1 MDKKRLKRPCMLSLP
16 LMLATLTA
24 TQGWASTNMG
34 GQNSD
39 KSALP
44 SLWSARSTDM
54 YSTSSVAT
62 DTESENTESTESENA
77 TAQKF
82 YMEIKSDVATT
93 TSISQKSKLEL
104 TSEYATIEGGSV
116 TLFNNKSSAWTPFSK
131 ASSITVSDKSKQ
143 YIKITLN
150 TSLAANDIITV
161 SGIKAASID
170 ENSDGKNKISTKTG
184 SFIIEE
190 STTNASTTSTAS
202 LVGKTEFYLW
212 LGNTS
217 DGLTSITVTKRTA
230 LTATYSET
238 SITDKKVGDDNID
251 FPTLTVK
258 AGETTLTN
266 GDYTVTY
273 SFSPEK
279 IVEVED
285 GQLSFVGAGTT
296 TVTATVTPTDAT
308 LYLPCTATFSVTVD
322 EDKQAYIVTTDT
334 PHTKHSVL
342 KTSDG
347 NLQVTLGGWM
357 FKGTKKMTNG
367 TTGDTMGNG
376 DWGSTTG
383 KSGVK
388 GYSHYIA
395 EGTNNNP
402 RQEDGS
408 NAQPQSTAVYN
419 AKINT
424 DNVTAETLRDQMF
437 NVPVEGA
444 FFSFAPKTNGTVT
457 AVIFQSGVFDTSDG
471 KYYYRPQ
478 RRTFIV
484 DEAGNFVPSTGK
496 VATDGIFNPGSSYE
510 INNYT
515 WDLNDDKAPSVD
527 DVKKHFVGLSE
538 FTFANTQKNGVYES
552 NLDYN
557 TVKNELIKNGTDNL
571 PNGARG
577 WCVLSD
583 GSVTYTFDVKA
594 GKTYYLYNFGSRIGL
609 YGFKMKATEN
619 VTEDEVTLKQD
630 GTSTLTKTESGHVA
644 KVSLDRT
651 FKGGVWNAAVLPFS
665 LNKQQVDAIFG
676 QSYGYG
682 NYETDNTQILYFDHI
697 EGTTAYFMRHAN
709 NTIVA
714 GKPFLIKPKKTGDIT
729 LNTAEITDYPYVT
742 IEATD
747 EPADWCKGNGYVW
760 KSSYKPFS
768 VKNGEYFIGGSD
780 GKFYRW
786 TGNKDVEAK
795 GYRGYLAFT
804 DNNTSD
810 AKPALH
816 VAMKSAED
824 SDGSTTLIEGLTID
838 SNGHLSQQP
847 ANGKVYTIGGQLVAS
862 DVSALSTLPHGVYIV
877 NGKKYVK

>member
-1 MDKKRLKRPCMLSLP
+1 MGCY
-16 LMLATLTA
+16 
-24 TQGWASTNMG
+24 QYG
-34 GQNSD
+34 GQISD

-54 YSTSSVAT
+54 YAAASVAT
-62 DTESENTESTESENA
+62 DTESENTESQESTENA

-82 YMEIKSDVATT
+82 KMEVKSGIATT
-93 TSISQKSKLEL
+93 TSISANGTLEL
-104 TSEYATIEGGSV
+104 TSDYATIEGGSV
-116 TLFNNKSSAWTPFSK
+116 TLIAKKKWEPFTDDGAIKMSQLN
-131 ASSITVSDKSKQ
+131 DQ
-143 YIKITLN
+143 YIKVTLN
-150 TSLAANDIITV
+150 TSLAANDVIALNNNITKGAYI
-161 SGIKAASID
+161 SST
-170 ENSDGKNKISTKTG
+170 STKPNSKSISNGNSLYTLG
-184 SFIIEE
+184 DSDD
-190 STTNASTTSTAS
+190 
-202 LVGKTEFYLW
+202 LVGKSEFYLW
-212 LGNTS
+212 LGLKT
-217 DGLTSITVTKRTA
+217 DGLTSITITKRTA

-238 SITDKKVGDDNID
+238 SITDKKVGDENID

-258 AGETTLTN
+258 AGETTLTSS
-266 GDYTVTY
+266 DYTVTY

-308 LYLPCTATFSVTVD
+308 LYLPCTSTFSVTVE

-334 PHTKHSVL
+334 PHSKHSVL

-357 FKGTKKMTNG
+357 FKGTKKMTNE

-444 FFSFAPKTNGTVT
+444 FFSFAPKTNGKVT

-510 INNYT
+510 ISNYT
-515 WDLNDDKAPSVD
+515 WDLNDDKAPSVE

-571 PNGARG
+571 PTGARG

-594 GKTYYLYNFGSRIGL
+594 GKTYNLYNFGSRIGL

-619 VTEDEVTLKQD
+619 VTEDNVTLKQD

-682 NYETDNTQILYFDHI
+682 NYDENNTQILYFDRV
-697 EGTTAYFMRHAN
+697 EGSTAYFMRHAN

-714 GKPFLIKPKKTGDIT
+714 GKPFLIKPKNTGDIT
-729 LNTAEITDYPYVT
+729 LNTANIEDYPYVT

-786 TGNKDVEAK
+786 TGSNAVEAK

-804 DNNTSD
+804 DDNTSD

-847 ANGKVYTIGGQLVAS
+847 SNGKVYTISGQLVAN
-862 DVSALSTLPHGVYIV
+862 DASALSTLPHGVYIV
-877 NGKKYVK
+877 NGKKYAK

>member
-82 YMEIKSDVATT
+82 KMEIKSGIATT
-93 TSISQKSKLEL
+93 TSISKDSNLEL

-116 TLFNNKSSAWTPFSK
+116 TLFNNKSSAWTPFPK
-131 ASSITVSDKSKQ
+131 GSSITVSDKSKQ
-143 YIKITLN
+143 YIKVTLSTALANNDVITLGG
-150 TSLAANDIITV
+150 LEKAYIT
-161 SGIKAASID
+161 
-170 ENSDGKNKISTKTG
+170 
-184 SFIIEE
+184 
-190 STTNASTTSTAS
+190 TTSTYSKDDNISITKGAYS
-202 LVGKTEFYLW
+202 ITDSDGLTGKTEFYLW
-212 LGNTS
+212 LNS
-217 DGLTSITVTKRTA
+217 KDDALTSITVTQRTA
-230 LTATYSET
+230 LTATYSKT
-238 SITDKKVGDDNID
+238 SITDKKVGDENID

-258 AGETTLTN
+258 AGETTLTS
-266 GDYTVTY
+266 GDYTVAY

-296 TVTATVTPTDAT
+296 TVTATVTPTNTA

-357 FKGTKKMTNG
+357 FQGTKKMTNG

-510 INNYT
+510 ISNYT

-571 PNGARG
+571 PKGARG

>member
-1 MDKKRLKRPCMLSLP
+1 MGCY
-16 LMLATLTA
+16 
-24 TQGWASTNMG
+24 QYG
-34 GQNSD
+34 GQISD

-54 YSTSSVAT
+54 YAAASVAT
-62 DTESENTESTESENA
+62 DTESENTESQESTENA

-82 YMEIKSDVATT
+82 KMEVKSGIATT
-93 TSISQKSKLEL
+93 TSISANGTLEL
-104 TSEYATIEGGSV
+104 TSDYATIEGGSV
-116 TLFNNKSSAWTPFSK
+116 TLIAKKKWEPFTDDGAIKMSQLN
-131 ASSITVSDKSKQ
+131 DQ
-143 YIKITLN
+143 YIKVTLN
-150 TSLAANDIITV
+150 TSLAANDVIALNNNITKGAYI
-161 SGIKAASID
+161 SSTSTKP
-170 ENSDGKNKISTKTG
+170 NSKSISTGNSLYTLG
-184 SFIIEE
+184 DSDD
-190 STTNASTTSTAS
+190 
-202 LVGKTEFYLW
+202 LVGKSEFYLW
-212 LGNTS
+212 LGLKT
-217 DGLTSITVTKRTA
+217 DGLTSITITKRTA

-238 SITDKKVGDDNID
+238 SITDKKVGDENID

-258 AGETTLTN
+258 AGETTLTSS
-266 GDYTVTY
+266 DYTVTY

-308 LYLPCTATFSVTVD
+308 LYLPCTSTFSVTVE

-334 PHTKHSVL
+334 PHSKHSVL

-367 TTGDTMGNG
+367 ATGDTMGNG

-510 INNYT
+510 ISNYT
-515 WDLNDDKAPSVD
+515 WDLNDDKAPSVE

-571 PNGARG
+571 PTGARG

-619 VTEDEVTLKQD
+619 VTEDNVTLKQD

-682 NYETDNTQILYFDHI
+682 NYDENNTQILYFDRV
-697 EGTTAYFMRHAN
+697 EGSTAYFMRHAN

-714 GKPFLIKPKKTGDIT
+714 GKPFLIKPKNTGDIT
-729 LNTAEITDYPYVT
+729 LNTANIEDYPYVT

-786 TGNKDVEAK
+786 TGSNAVEAK

-804 DNNTSD
+804 DDNTSD

-847 ANGKVYTIGGQLVAS
+847 SNGKVYTISGQLVAN
-862 DVSALSTLPHGVYIV
+862 DASALSTLPHGVYIV
-877 NGKKYVK
+877 NGKKYAK

>member
-1 MDKKRLKRPCMLSLP
+1 MDKKRLKRPCILSLP

-44 SLWSARSTDM
+44 SMWSARSTDM
-54 YSTSSVAT
+54 YAAASVAT

-82 YMEIKSDVATT
+82 NMEIKSDVATT
-93 TSISQKSKLEL
+93 TSISTNSNLQL

-116 TLFNNKSSAWTPFSK
+116 TLINNQSKEWTPFSK
-131 ASSITVSDKSKQ
+131 GSSITVSDKSKQ
-143 YIKITLN
+143 YIKVTLSTALANNDVITLGG
-150 TSLAANDIITV
+150 LEKAYIT
-161 SGIKAASID
+161 
-170 ENSDGKNKISTKTG
+170 
-184 SFIIEE
+184 
-190 STTNASTTSTAS
+190 TTSTYSKDDNISITKGAYS
-202 LVGKTEFYLW
+202 ITDSDGLAGKTDFYLW
-212 LGNTS
+212 LNS
-217 DGLTSITVTKRTA
+217 KDDALTSITVTQRTA

-238 SITDKKVGDDNID
+238 SITDKKVGDENID

-258 AGETTLTN
+258 AGETTLTSS
-266 GDYTVTY
+266 DYTVTY
-273 SFSPEK
+273 SFSPEN

-285 GQLSFVGAGTT
+285 GQMSFVGAGTT
-296 TVTATVTPTDAT
+296 TVTATVTPTNAT
-308 LYLPCTATFSVTVD
+308 LYLPCTATFTVTVD

-424 DNVTAETLRDQMF
+424 DGVTAETLRDQMF

-496 VATDGIFNPGSSYE
+496 VAVTDGIFNPGNSYE
-510 INNYT
+510 ISNYT

-552 NLDYN
+552 NLDYS

-583 GSVTYTFDVKA
+583 GSVIYTFDVKA

-609 YGFKMKATEN
+609 YGFKMEATEN
-619 VTEDEVTLKQD
+619 VTEDNVTLKQD

-714 GKPFLIKPKKTGDIT
+714 GKPFLIKPKNTGDIT
-729 LNTAEITDYPYVT
+729 LNTADIEDYPYVT

-786 TGNKDVEAK
+786 TGNNSVEAK

-804 DNNTSD
+804 DDNTSD

-862 DVSALSTLPHGVYIV
+862 DASALSTLPHGVYIV

>member
-1 MDKKRLKRPCMLSLP
+1 MDKKRLKCPCMLSLP

-44 SLWSARSTDM
+44 SIWSARSTDM
-54 YSTSSVAT
+54 YVAASVAT
-62 DTESENTESTESENA
+62 DTESDNTESTESENA

-82 YMEIKSDVATT
+82 KMEIKSGIVTT
-93 TSISQKSKLEL
+93 TSISKNSTLEL

-116 TLFNNKSSAWTPFSK
+116 TLFNNQAKEWTPFSK
-131 ASSITVSDKSKQ
+131 GSSITVSDKSKQ
-143 YIKITLN
+143 YIKVTLSTALANNDVITLGG
-150 TSLAANDIITV
+150 LEKAYIT
-161 SGIKAASID
+161 
-170 ENSDGKNKISTKTG
+170 
-184 SFIIEE
+184 
-190 STTNASTTSTAS
+190 TTSTYSKDDNISITKGAYS
-202 LVGKTEFYLW
+202 ITDSDGLTGKTEFYLW
-212 LGNTS
+212 LNS
-217 DGLTSITVTKRTA
+217 KDDALTSITVTQRTA
-230 LTATYSET
+230 LTATYSKT
-238 SITDKKVGDDNID
+238 SITDKKVGDENID

-496 VATDGIFNPGSSYE
+496 VATDGIFNPGNNYE
-510 INNYT
+510 ISKYT

-527 DVKKHFVGLSE
+527 DVKKHFVGLNE
-538 FTFANTQKNGVYES
+538 FTFDNTQKNGVYES

-609 YGFKMKATEN
+609 YGFKMEATEN

-714 GKPFLIKPKKTGDIT
+714 GKPFLIKPKNTGDIT
-729 LNTAEITDYPYVT
+729 LNTANIEDYPYVT

-786 TGNKDVEAK
+786 TGNNDVEAK

-804 DNNTSD
+804 DDNTSD

>member
-1 MDKKRLKRPCMLSLP
+1 
-16 LMLATLTA
+16 
-24 TQGWASTNMG
+24 
-34 GQNSD
+34 
-39 KSALP
+39 
-44 SLWSARSTDM
+44 M

-82 YMEIKSDVATT
+82 KMEIKSGIATT
-93 TSISQKSKLEL
+93 TSISKDSNLEL

-116 TLFNNKSSAWTPFSK
+116 TLFNNKSSAWTPFPK
-131 ASSITVSDKSKQ
+131 GSSITVSDKSKQ
-143 YIKITLN
+143 YIKVTLSTALANNDVITLGG
-150 TSLAANDIITV
+150 LEKAYIT
-161 SGIKAASID
+161 
-170 ENSDGKNKISTKTG
+170 
-184 SFIIEE
+184 
-190 STTNASTTSTAS
+190 TTSTYSKDDNISITKGAYS
-202 LVGKTEFYLW
+202 ITDSDGLTGKTEFYLW
-212 LGNTS
+212 LNS
-217 DGLTSITVTKRTA
+217 KDDALTSITVTQRTA
-230 LTATYSET
+230 LTATYSKT
-238 SITDKKVGDDNID
+238 SITDKKVGDENID

-258 AGETTLTN
+258 AGETTLTS
-266 GDYTVTY
+266 GDYTVAY

-296 TVTATVTPTDAT
+296 TVTATVTPTNTA

-357 FKGTKKMTNG
+357 FQGTKKMTNG

-510 INNYT
+510 ISNYT

-571 PNGARG
+571 PKGARG

>member
-1 MDKKRLKRPCMLSLP
+1 M
-16 LMLATLTA
+16 
-24 TQGWASTNMG
+24 
-34 GQNSD
+34 
-39 KSALP
+39 
-44 SLWSARSTDM
+44 
-54 YSTSSVAT
+54 
-62 DTESENTESTESENA
+62 
-77 TAQKF
+77 
-82 YMEIKSDVATT
+82 
-93 TSISQKSKLEL
+93 
-104 TSEYATIEGGSV
+104 
-116 TLFNNKSSAWTPFSK
+116 
-131 ASSITVSDKSKQ
+131 
-143 YIKITLN
+143 
-150 TSLAANDIITV
+150 
-161 SGIKAASID
+161 
-170 ENSDGKNKISTKTG
+170 
-184 SFIIEE
+184 
-190 STTNASTTSTAS
+190 
-202 LVGKTEFYLW
+202 
-212 LGNTS
+212 
-217 DGLTSITVTKRTA
+217 
-230 LTATYSET
+230 
-238 SITDKKVGDDNID
+238 
-251 FPTLTVK
+251 
-258 AGETTLTN
+258 
-266 GDYTVTY
+266 
-273 SFSPEK
+273 
-279 IVEVED
+279 
-285 GQLSFVGAGTT
+285 
-296 TVTATVTPTDAT
+296 
-308 LYLPCTATFSVTVD
+308 
-322 EDKQAYIVTTDT
+322 
-334 PHTKHSVL
+334 
-342 KTSDG
+342 
-347 NLQVTLGGWM
+347 
-357 FKGTKKMTNG
+357 
-367 TTGDTMGNG
+367 
-376 DWGSTTG
+376 
-383 KSGVK
+383 
-388 GYSHYIA
+388 
-395 EGTNNNP
+395 
-402 RQEDGS
+402 
-408 NAQPQSTAVYN
+408 
-419 AKINT
+419 
-424 DNVTAETLRDQMF
+424 
-437 NVPVEGA
+437 
-444 FFSFAPKTNGTVT
+444 T

-496 VATDGIFNPGSSYE
+496 VATDGIFNPGNNYE
-510 INNYT
+510 ISNYT

-571 PNGARG
+571 PKGARG

-804 DNNTSD
+804 ANNTSD

>member
-44 SLWSARSTDM
+44 SMWSARSTDM

-62 DTESENTESTESENA
+62 DTESDNTESTESENA

-82 YMEIKSDVATT
+82 KMEIKSGIVTT
-93 TSISQKSKLEL
+93 TSISKDSNLEL

-116 TLFNNKSSAWTPFSK
+116 TLFNNKSSAWTPFPK
-131 ASSITVSDKSKQ
+131 GSSITVSDKSKQ
-143 YIKITLN
+143 YIKVTLSTALANNDVITLGG
-150 TSLAANDIITV
+150 LEKAYIT
-161 SGIKAASID
+161 
-170 ENSDGKNKISTKTG
+170 
-184 SFIIEE
+184 
-190 STTNASTTSTAS
+190 TTSTYSKDDNISITKGAYS
-202 LVGKTEFYLW
+202 ITDSDGLTGKTEFYLW
-212 LGNTS
+212 LNS
-217 DGLTSITVTKRTA
+217 KDDALTSITVTQRTA
-230 LTATYSET
+230 LTATYSKT
-238 SITDKKVGDDNID
+238 SITDKKVGDENID

-258 AGETTLTN
+258 AGETTLTS
-266 GDYTVTY
+266 GDYTVAY

-296 TVTATVTPTDAT
+296 TVTATVTPTNTA

-357 FKGTKKMTNG
+357 FQGTKKMTNG

-496 VATDGIFNPGSSYE
+496 VATDGIFNPGNNYE
-510 INNYT
+510 ISNYT

-538 FTFANTQKNGVYES
+538 FTFADTQKNGVYES

-571 PNGARG
+571 PKGARG

-609 YGFKMKATEN
+609 YGFKMEATEN

-786 TGNKDVEAK
+786 TGNKNVEAK

-804 DNNTSD
+804 DDNTSD

>member
-44 SLWSARSTDM
+44 SIWSARSTDM
-54 YSTSSVAT
+54 YVAASVAT
-62 DTESENTESTESENA
+62 DTESDNTESTESENA

-82 YMEIKSDVATT
+82 KMEIKSGIVTT
-93 TSISQKSKLEL
+93 TSISKDSNLEL

-116 TLFNNKSSAWTPFSK
+116 TLFNNKSSAWTPFPK
-131 ASSITVSDKSKQ
+131 GSSITVSDKSKQ
-143 YIKITLN
+143 YIKVTLSTALANNDVITLGG
-150 TSLAANDIITV
+150 LEKAYIT
-161 SGIKAASID
+161 
-170 ENSDGKNKISTKTG
+170 
-184 SFIIEE
+184 
-190 STTNASTTSTAS
+190 TTSTYSKDDNISITKGAYS
-202 LVGKTEFYLW
+202 ITDSDGLTGKTEFYLW
-212 LGNTS
+212 LNS
-217 DGLTSITVTKRTA
+217 KDDGLTSITVTKRTA

-258 AGETTLTN
+258 AGETTLTS

-308 LYLPCTATFSVTVD
+308 LYLPCTATFSVTVE

-357 FKGTKKMTNG
+357 FQGTKKMTNG

-496 VATDGIFNPGSSYE
+496 VATDGIFNPGNNYE
-510 INNYT
+510 ISNYT

-583 GSVTYTFDVKA
+583 GSVTYTFNVKA

-609 YGFKMKATEN
+609 YGFKMEATEN
-619 VTEDEVTLKQD
+619 VTEDNVTLKQD

-804 DNNTSD
+804 DDNTSD

>member
-1 MDKKRLKRPCMLSLP
+1 MDKKRLKRPCMQSLP

-34 GQNSD
+34 GQISD

-44 SLWSARSTDM
+44 SMWSARSTDM
-54 YSTSSVAT
+54 YAAASVAT

-82 YMEIKSDVATT
+82 KMEIKSDVATT
-93 TSISQKSKLEL
+93 TSISKNSTLEL

-116 TLFNNKSSAWTPFSK
+116 TLIAANEWTPF
-131 ASSITVSDKSKQ
+131 TSDGAIKISQNSGQ
-143 YIKITLN
+143 YIKVTLN
-150 TSLAANDIITV
+150 TSLAANDVI
-161 SGIKAASID
+161 ALNNSIAKGAYIS
-170 ENSDGKNKISTKTG
+170 NTSTKPKDKSIPNKSVAYTLG
-184 SFIIEE
+184 DSDD
-190 STTNASTTSTAS
+190 

-212 LGNTS
+212 LGDKS
-217 DGLTSITVTKRTA
+217 DALTSITVTQRTA

-238 SITDKKVGDDNID
+238 SITDKKVGDENID

-266 GDYTVTY
+266 NDYTVAY
-273 SFSPEK
+273 SFSPEN

-308 LYLPCTATFSVTVD
+308 LYLPCTATFNVTVD
-322 EDKQAYIVTTDT
+322 EDKQAYIVTKDT

-367 TTGDTMGNG
+367 TTGDTMGSG

-457 AVIFQSGVFDTSDG
+457 AVIFQSGVFDTTKDNNNT
-471 KYYYRPQ
+471 KYVYRPQ

-510 INNYT
+510 ISNYT

-527 DVKKHFVGLSE
+527 DVKKHFVGLNE

-583 GSVTYTFDVKA
+583 GSVTYTFNVKA

-609 YGFKMKATEN
+609 YGFKMEATEN
-619 VTEDEVTLKQD
+619 VTEDNVTLKQD
-630 GTSTLTKTESGHVA
+630 ETSTLTKTESGHVA

-729 LNTAEITDYPYVT
+729 LNTANIEDYPYVT

>member
-1 MDKKRLKRPCMLSLP
+1 
-16 LMLATLTA
+16 
-24 TQGWASTNMG
+24 
-34 GQNSD
+34 
-39 KSALP
+39 
-44 SLWSARSTDM
+44 M

-62 DTESENTESTESENA
+62 DTESENTESSESENA

-82 YMEIKSDVATT
+82 KMEVKSGITAT
-93 TSISQKSKLEL
+93 TSISAKSTLEL
-104 TSEYATIEGGSV
+104 TSDYATIEGGSV
-116 TLFNNKSSAWTPFSK
+116 TLIATKEWTPFSTDGAIK
-131 ASSITVSDKSKQ
+131 MSQPNNQ
-143 YIKITLN
+143 YVKVTLN
-150 TSLAANDIITV
+150 TSLAANDVIALNNTITKGAYI
-161 SGIKAASID
+161 S
-170 ENSDGKNKISTKTG
+170 NTSTKPETKTISNKSYTYTLG
-184 SFIIEE
+184 DSDD
-190 STTNASTTSTAS
+190 

-212 LGNTS
+212 LGDKS
-217 DGLTSITVTKRTA
+217 DGLTSITVIKKTA
-230 LTATYSET
+230 LTATFSES

-258 AGETTLTN
+258 AGETTLASS
-266 GDYTVTY
+266 DYTVAY

-279 IVEVED
+279 IAEVED

-296 TVTATVTPTDAT
+296 TVTATITPANTT
-308 LYLPCTATFSVTVD
+308 LYLPCTATFTVTVE
-322 EDKQAYIVTTDT
+322 EDQQAYIVTKET

-357 FKGTKKMTNG
+357 FKDAKTVTNG
-367 TTGDTMGNG
+367 TTGDTMGSD
-376 DWGSTTG
+376 DWGSING

-388 GYSHYIA
+388 GYSHFIA
-395 EGTNNNP
+395 EGSNNNP

-419 AKINT
+419 AKLNT

-437 NVPVEGA
+437 NVPTSGA
-444 FFSFAPKTNGTVT
+444 FFSFTPKTNGKVT

-478 RRTFIV
+478 RRTFII
-484 DEAGNFVPSTGK
+484 DEAGNFVPNTGT
-496 VATDGIFNPGSSYE
+496 ATKPNDTFTPGNSYE
-510 INNYT
+510 ISSYT
-515 WDLNDDKAPSVD
+515 WDLNSDKAPTVD
-527 DVKKHFVGLSE
+527 DVKKHFVGLNE
-538 FTFANTQKNGVYES
+538 FTFDNTQKNGVYES

-571 PNGARG
+571 PTGARG
-577 WCVLSD
+577 WCVLCD
-583 GSVTYTFDVKA
+583 GPVTYTFDVKA

-609 YGFKMKATEN
+609 YGFKMEATEN
-619 VTEDEVTLKQD
+619 VTEDNVTLKED
-630 GTSTLTKTESGHVA
+630 GTSTLTKTETGHVA

-676 QSYGYG
+676 QTYGYG
-682 NYETDNTQILYFDHI
+682 NYDTDNTQILYFDHVD
-697 EGTTAYFMRHAN
+697 GTTAYFMRHAN

-729 LNTAEITDYPYVT
+729 LNTADVTDYPYVT

-747 EPADWCKGNGYVW
+747 EPADWCEGNGYVW

-768 VKNGEYFIGGSD
+768 VKKGEYFIGSSD

-786 TGNKDVEAK
+786 TGSKDAEAK

-824 SDGSTTLIEGLTID
+824 SDDNTTLIEGITID
-838 SNGHLSQQP
+838 SNGNLTQQP

-862 DVSALSTLPHGVYIV
+862 DASALSTLPQGVYIV